1 MTTNDTIVLENES
14 RKENQIETSTV
25 NQDSNAAVETE
36 PQKSGSW
43 KQVVIS
49 GVAGIALGAASTKIA
64 DANTP
69 ADDLVVTEEK
79 LDENE
84 SVVVDETES
93 VQVDEAESI
102 PTVQETESNDQI
114 VSAAPQEHLYIEFAQ
129 VSSSPISIA
138 TGVNDNMSFGE
149 AFAAARHEVGSNGA
163 FVWHGQVYT
172 TFYAEEWNA
181 LTPAQ
186 QQSFSA
192 DAIATVNGEYA
203 SNEQYSNED
212 DGIDVHVL
220 GVEENIITPD
230 GELVNVGF
238 AEVEGHNAL
247 FIDGDANGTFDLVA
261 VDVNDDGYIDVENE
275 VVEIDH
281 PDLSVEAFNNV
292 VNQDSDPTVDNMY
305 AQMPDYTNDA
315 DVSSLV

>member
-1 MTTNDTIVLENES
+1 MTTNDTTVLENES
-14 RKENQIETSTV
+14 RKENQIKTTAET
-25 NQDSNAAVETE
+25 QDTNAVVESE

-64 DANTP
+64 DAKTP
-69 ADDLVVTEEK
+69 SDELIATEEN
-79 LDENE
+79 LDAEE
-84 SVVVDETES
+84 PVVVE
-93 VQVDEAESI
+93 EAESV
-102 PTVQETESNDQI
+102 PSEQETDSNEQI
-114 VSAAPQEHLYIEFAQ
+114 IDAASGEPSYTEPSQ
-129 VSSSPISIA
+129 VSNSPISIA
-138 TGVNDNMSFGE
+138 TSVNDSMSFSQ

-220 GVEENIITPD
+220 GVEENIMTPD

-238 AEVEGHNAL
+238 AEVEGHNAI